1 MPKQAKKISDDVPA
15 QWAHLAVAVDGSG
28 FYERADADGLEV
40 GTRPGFGQYGA
51 TAVACIFALGVLIV
65 LSGAG
70 LWWLGLPLAL
80 LFAAGGIAISGFRQ
94 STRVSP
100 GRLHV
105 FIRQLG
111 LPWSNEWELP
121 ADSRLRVKSYPRQ
134 VGKEVS
140 TLYMAEIVTADGW
153 VPLVSSASEEQVRE
167 YAERLATATGAVATT
182 GRAGGPNPV

>member
-1 MPKQAKKISDDVPA
+1 MSRKTKNIPDEVSP

-28 FYERADADGLEV
+28 FYERAGADGLEV

-51 TAVACIFALGVLIV
+51 SAVACIFALGVLMV

-80 LFAAGGIAISGFRQ
+80 VFAAGGIAVSGFRQ
-94 STRVSP
+94 STRVGS

-121 ADSRLRVKSYPRQ
+121 ADTRLRVKAYPRQ

-140 TLYMAEIVTADGW
+140 TLYMAEIVTTDSW
-153 VPLVSSASEEQVRE
+153 VPLISSASEEQARE
-167 YAERLATATGAVATT
+167 WAGRLAGA
-182 GRAGGPNPV
+182 AGARPQDS